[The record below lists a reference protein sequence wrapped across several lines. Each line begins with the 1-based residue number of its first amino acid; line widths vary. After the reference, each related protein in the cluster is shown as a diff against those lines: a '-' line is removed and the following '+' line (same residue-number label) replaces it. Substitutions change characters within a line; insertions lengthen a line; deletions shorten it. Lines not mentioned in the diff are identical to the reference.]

1 MLLETEAKTFTNCS
15 IELEQVSCA
24 SSEISCHVTIFA
36 HAYKL

>member
-1 MLLETEAKTFTNCS
+1 MLLKTEFKTHCS

-24 SSEISCHVTIFA
+24 SSEISCHMAIFV